1 MALNSSGLSVQH
13 LDVEVTDT
21 AQGTATG
28 TLPVAPT
35 YAYGQVRFLMV
46 CRPAPTT
53 PGCQPFTVRSGTVV
67 VSVRGIRYVTT
78 SPATLLPPPGSQT
91 AFASIRAVGFG
102 AGGNTGPGTI
112 MAIENNPLPPGPSA
126 QGVLQAFNYSA
137 VSGGADAREAQVIQQ
152 SDVDAAREALAA
164 RVAYALGTEM
174 MAKAERMT
182 YVVDGSPTL
191 DFTSDHAVGDEA
203 TSFTL
208 SVTGKQSAKAFSDTE
223 AKAILQTALRPQIL
237 PGYELA
243 PDAIKVS
250 YQFVQTAD
258 SPDVVVSASA
268 VGYAVPKVAMSTVRA
283 RLKGRSVSDA
293 NTLLRQ
299 DFPGSSIDIRTKPL
313 ALPWLPMVGGNI
325 NLTMVIEPAT

>member
-1 MALNSSGLSVQH
+1 MSLADLEARLDGPSRWCARKQRKNGYCWWMRAEPAAPDSRLIQLRTLLAVYVLGAFLVFDAIFPSLPYIETAAIKIAVPPQKLQANVALNSSGLSVQH

-46 CRPAPTT
+46 CRPTPTT

-137 VSGGADAREAQVIQQ
+137 VSGGAHARGAPGVPQHELGAAP
-152 SDVDAAREALAA
+152 AAR
-164 RVAYALGTEM
+164 
-174 MAKAERMT
+174 
-182 YVVDGSPTL
+182 
-191 DFTSDHAVGDEA
+191 
-203 TSFTL
+203 
-208 SVTGKQSAKAFSDTE
+208 
-223 AKAILQTALRPQIL
+223 TAP
-237 PGYELA
+237 
-243 PDAIKVS
+243 
-250 YQFVQTAD
+250 
-258 SPDVVVSASA
+258 
-268 VGYAVPKVAMSTVRA
+268 
-283 RLKGRSVSDA
+283 
-293 NTLLRQ
+293 
-299 DFPGSSIDIRTKPL
+299 
-313 ALPWLPMVGGNI
+313 
-325 NLTMVIEPAT
+325 